1 MHTKPKKKLKNFLT
15 ALSLFLP
22 LSLGIPVDAE
32 TVFLKGTAYQS
43 GISEKE
49 LKVGSSEVIVA
60 NLPIKRVA
68 VTDPSVAD
76 IRILS
81 ETTALVRSK
90 RVGRTS
96 LLIWEGKD
104 ASVRPTRFD
113 LTVKRDISDL
123 IARIKLIDPNIDVEY
138 IIVPSDRIEPAQPT
152 NSNGAY
158 TTSFRTAAETVGD
171 PAPSVVVNNA
181 QGGGAGATGAS
192 SSGGKGIE
200 KLILTGRVKNGDAI
214 IRAITIASTYMGEDG
229 SIKVVTRTGGLVA
242 DQAGSVLGSSSGGS
256 DEVLASNSSF
266 RANLQSNVI
275 NGNIVSN
282 GSGSVISFLQIADK
296 PQVAVKVRFYE
307 VTRTIG
313 KSLKAQIFKNFNNGA
328 QVAINGPTPSVAGQ
342 KLGTVTFP
350 DPRNPERIL
359 YNLGRIIESA
369 GQGGGVPLGT
379 GGNFVMFPKWD
390 LEFVLEA
397 LERRGEAKIL
407 AEPTIVSISGEV
419 GEFRAGGEIPV
430 AQARAALG
438 AVVQSF
444 QYIPYGIGITI
455 LPTVTD
461 SDSILMNLKAIT
473 RDLDTALG
481 QPGSPAFK
489 TRKVDTQVE
498 MDPSQALVLAGLINS
513 TSSRELGKIPLIGDI
528 PVLGTLFRSKDFQR
542 GNTELVIVLSP
553 EIVRAGHPSQV
564 VKPLATDHTNDR
576 QFDWIPTSIQANRT
590 SIPVTAPPM
599 GIPQNGPVDLSRP
612 TVTNDLDRLY
622 H

>member
-1 MHTKPKKKLKNFLT
+1 MYKKSQKNIKNFFT
-15 ALSLFLP
+15 ALSLLLP
-22 LSLGIPVDAE
+22 LSLTIPIEAD

-49 LKVGSSEVIVA
+49 LKVGSSEVLIA
-60 NLPIKRVA
+60 NDAIKRIA

-81 ETTALVRSK
+81 ETSALVRAK

-104 ASVRPTRFD
+104 SSVRPTRFD
-113 LTVKRDISDL
+113 ITVKRDLSDL
-123 IARIKLIDPNIDVEY
+123 IARIKLIDPNIDLEY
-138 IIVPSDRIEPAQPT
+138 VIVPSDKIESAQPT
-152 NSNGAY
+152 NSNSAY
-158 TTSFRTAAETVGD
+158 ITSFKTNPDTVGD

-181 QGGGAGATGAS
+181 QGATSGGGGGG
-192 SSGGKGIE
+192 GGKGVE

-214 IRAITIASTYMGEDG
+214 IKAITIASTYMGEDSAG
-229 SIKVVTRTGGLVA
+229 VKVVTRTGGLIA
-242 DQAGSVLGSSSGGS
+242 DQAGSVLGSSSGGG
-256 DEVLASNSSF
+256 DDVLASNSSF

-282 GSGSVISFLQIADK
+282 SSGSVISFLQIADK

-307 VTRTIG
+307 VTRSIG
-313 KSLKAQIFKNFNNGA
+313 KTLKAQMFKDFSNGIR
-328 QVAINGPTPSVAGQ
+328 VAVNGPTGSVAGQ
-342 KLGTVTFP
+342 QLGTISYP
-350 DPRNPERIL
+350 DPNGLGGTL
-359 YNLGRIIESA
+359 YDLGRII
-369 GQGGGVPLGT
+369 GGGGGGGGGPLGA
-379 GGNFVMFPKWD
+379 GGNFIMFPKWN

-407 AEPTIVSISGEV
+407 AEPTIVTISGEV

-430 AQARAALG
+430 AQAQASMG
-438 AVVQSF
+438 AVAQSY
-444 QYIPYGIGITI
+444 QYIPYGIGISI

-461 SDSILMNLKAIT
+461 TDSILMNLKAIT

-513 TSSRELGKIPLIGDI
+513 TSSRELDKIPLIGDI
-528 PVLGTLFRSKDFQR
+528 PILGVLFRSKDFQR
-542 GNTELVIVLSP
+542 GNTELIIVLSP
-553 EIVRAGHPSQV
+553 EIVRAGNPNQV
-564 VKPLATDHTNDR
+564 VKPFASEQTNDR
-576 QFDWIPTSIQANRT
+576 QFDWMPTSVQANRT
-590 SIPVTAPPM
+590 SIPITAPPLSM
-599 GIPQNGPVDLSRP
+599 PQNGPVDLSRP
-612 TVTNDLDRLY
+612 TTVNDLDRIY